1 MHPRHAGELDFDDTN
16 EGHLARHHIS
26 LTEVGEVWLGGPVF
40 VPNKRGMAALWL
52 MLGDTAAGRS
62 LTVAVEVDEVR
73 QALRPITGWESTD
86 AELSRWRA
94 KGGG

>member
-1 MHPRHAGELDFDDTN
+1 
-16 EGHLARHHIS
+16 
-26 LTEVGEVWLGGPVF
+26 
-40 VPNKRGMAALWL
+40 MAALWL